1 MELAED
7 EETIARLRS
16 EIRELEERK
25 TQMRNRTREE

>member
-25 TQMRNRTREE
+25 TQMRNRTRE